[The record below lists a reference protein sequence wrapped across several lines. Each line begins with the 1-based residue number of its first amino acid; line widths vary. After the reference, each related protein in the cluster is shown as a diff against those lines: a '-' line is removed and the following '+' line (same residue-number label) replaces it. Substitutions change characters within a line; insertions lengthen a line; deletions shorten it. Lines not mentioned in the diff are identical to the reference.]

1 MQRMLLLVLAL
12 LLPASMVP
20 VRAQAHSASTAYL
33 NIVVKRQALAVQW
46 SIALR
51 DLDYA
56 IGLDRKGDGT
66 VTWGDV
72 QARAPMIDAYAL
84 ARLRLSSGGALCT
97 PGPVT
102 HLADELGDGGYVVL
116 RFEAVC
122 PRTPRAVAIHYD
134 LLFDLDPL
142 HRGLVNL
149 IVGGTPHAAAL
160 APDRRDITFDAT
172 PNLGATIGTFFFMG
186 VEHLLTGLDHLLFLT
201 MLLMPAML
209 LIDTSKPRRR
219 LNFLPPRRVFI
230 ETVKVLSAFTLA
242 HATTLTLSTLHL
254 ISIPERL
261 SETGIAVTIL
271 LTALDNVLHVLP
283 RKRWPLAFAFGLVHG
298 LGFAN
303 ALGPLDLPAVSL
315 GVALLSF
322 NLGLEAVQISLAAIV
337 LSCGGVVRNSPWLRN
352 TMVPTVSAAVA
363 ALAIALIVDRALGTG
378 LIPI

>member
-1 MQRMLLLVLAL
+1 MRRIFWLMLVL
-12 LLPASMVP
+12 LLPASG
-20 VRAQAHSASTAYL
+20 AGAHSASTAYL
-33 NIVVKRQALAVQW
+33 TIVVERQALAVQW

-72 QARAPMIDAYAL
+72 QARAPAIDAYAL
-84 ARLRLSSGGALCT
+84 SRLKLSSSGAACV

-102 HLADELGDGGYVVL
+102 HLADQLGDGGYVVL
-116 RFEAVC
+116 RFDAVC
-122 PRTPRAVAIHYD
+122 PRTPRTVAIHYD

-160 APDRRDITFDAT
+160 APDRRDLSFDAT
-172 PNLGATIGTFFFMG
+172 PNLGATVGTFFFMG
-186 VEHLLTGLDHLLFLT
+186 IEHLLTGIDHLLFLT

-209 LIDTSKPRRR
+209 LIDARGPRRR

-242 HATTLTLSTLHL
+242 HATTLTLSTLHI
-254 ISIPERL
+254 ISIPERW

-271 LTALDNVLHVLP
+271 LTALDNVLHILP

-315 GVALLSF
+315 GVALISF

-337 LSCGGVVRNSPWLRN
+337 LSFGGVVRNSPFLAHK
-352 TMVPTVSAAVA
+352 MVPTVSAAVA

-378 LIPI
+378 VIPI